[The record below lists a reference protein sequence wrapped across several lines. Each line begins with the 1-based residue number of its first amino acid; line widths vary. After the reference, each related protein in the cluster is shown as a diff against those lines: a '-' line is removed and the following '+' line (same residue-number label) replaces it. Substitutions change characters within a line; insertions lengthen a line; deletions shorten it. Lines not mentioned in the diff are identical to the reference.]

1 MNDNTP
7 ILPDFKDCNEK
18 KKRLSSISQIHVILF
33 WNKTDDKLGYINLFS
48 DSSSEHKQRH
58 TDDAMIKK

>member
-1 MNDNTP
+1 M
-7 ILPDFKDCNEK
+7 KK